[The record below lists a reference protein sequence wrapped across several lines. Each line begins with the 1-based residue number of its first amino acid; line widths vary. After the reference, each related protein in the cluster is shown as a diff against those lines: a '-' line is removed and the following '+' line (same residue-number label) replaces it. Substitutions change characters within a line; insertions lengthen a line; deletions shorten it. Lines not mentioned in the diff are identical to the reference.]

1 MPKYKNFFAVTIT
14 YRCELEFFCTQVVRL
29 RKVTSIRYALP
40 CERRNKTS
48 HKSTA
53 HKVGISTFEWS
64 KVSLFSFLHKS
75 IACWSTDVDDFN
87 SQTRSTDSLQGAA
100 EEHWKHSASWEA
112 PTKDQENTLNPL
124 VHFHTR
130 AHGRFY
136 IYRNI
141 FNEFHETTKK
151 KRKISFEF
159 INSSNNNNNN
169 NNNMTMVTW
178 FEYVIPINAD
188 LRLNFSVKTVLTEKL
203 YETVR
208 AFVSAQIQTPQKLLK
223 TFSDSVFQVAFP

>member
-1 MPKYKNFFAVTIT
+1 MRVRVFLYASCPPPKSDINSLPLCHAREETRRVINLPHTRWKSQPSSDQKY
-14 YRCELEFFCTQVVRL
+14 LSSLSCTSQF
-29 RKVTSIRYALP
+29 T
-40 CERRNKTS
+40 N
-48 HKSTA
+48 
-53 HKVGISTFEWS
+53 
-64 KVSLFSFLHKS
+64 
-75 IACWSTDVDDFN
+75 DFN

-112 PTKDQENTLNPL
+112 ATRDQENTLNPL

-159 INSSNNNNNN
+159 INSSNNNNNNN